1 MKKTYNDQWKKTY
14 NDHNIKDEQKTASLG
29 VAAVHTCFSS
39 QYNISEQKLQET
51 AQTSQKYYAR
61 LDGRFRNLKH
71 ILGRKKSW
79 KKYSRLKFSKR

>member
-51 AQTSQKYYAR
+51 AQTSQQYYAR
-61 LDGRFRNLKH
+61 LDGRFRNLKAH
-71 ILGRKKSW
+71 PWEKK
-79 KKYSRLKFSKR
+79 KLKEVLQAQIF